1 MKLLFNK
8 ESLWILLLPLVLLL
22 LLFAPQPANAQ
33 TDPTATPDSYPPPA
47 TPVQPG
53 EAYPL
58 DRPETSSSEA
68 EEGYI
73 PPTVP
78 PVATNP
84 REIIGERAQEATAVA
99 TLPISQSTLVRN
111 RMVLWAG
118 FLVTLFIFGLAV
130 YGAMIMYTR
139 SRS

>member
-1 MKLLFNK
+1 MKHLFNK
-8 ESLWILLLPLVLLL
+8 ESLWILLLPMVLL

-33 TDPTATPDSYPPPA
+33 TDPTAIPDSYPPPV
-47 TPVQPG
+47 TPTQPD

-58 DRPETSSSEA
+58 GRPETSSSEA

-73 PPTVP
+73 SPTVP

-84 REIIGERAQEATAVA
+84 PEIIGESAPEATAVA

-118 FLVTLFIFGLAV
+118 FLVTLFIFGIAV